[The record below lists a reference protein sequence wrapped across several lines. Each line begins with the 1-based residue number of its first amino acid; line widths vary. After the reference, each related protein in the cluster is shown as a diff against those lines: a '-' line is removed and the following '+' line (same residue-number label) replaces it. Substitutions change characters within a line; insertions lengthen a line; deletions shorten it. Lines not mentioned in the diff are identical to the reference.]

1 MLTCMPWNFLDRCDA
16 TKIVVLWK
24 LLNVPESFVNIYI
37 YIYIYIY
44 ITFSSIFLKKVLIVF
59 FRTTHGLHRSEK
71 PSTQATR

>member
-1 MLTCMPWNFLDRCDA
+1 MLTCMPRNFLDRCDA

-37 YIYIYIY
+37 YI
-44 ITFSSIFLKKVLIVF
+44 TFSSIFLKKVLIVF
-59 FRTTHGLHRSEK
+59 FRTTHRLHRSEK

>member
-24 LLNVPESFVNIYI
+24 LLNVTESFVN
-37 YIYIYIY
+37 IYIYIY